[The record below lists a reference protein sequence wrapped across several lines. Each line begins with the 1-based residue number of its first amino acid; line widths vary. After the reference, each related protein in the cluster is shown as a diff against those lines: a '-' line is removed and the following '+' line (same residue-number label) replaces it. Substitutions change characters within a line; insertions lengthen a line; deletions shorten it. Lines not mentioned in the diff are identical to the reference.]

1 MFAFQMLTQYR
12 FPQAMHLD
20 LFPLSV
26 PNNFLVPSKRVF
38 AFAHFFLPSIQNGSL
53 LWWIIVF
60 FHFKK
65 EQFVQSLLGLGS
77 DLLRQPEQ

>member
-1 MFAFQMLTQYR
+1 MFTFQMLTQYG
-12 FPQAMHLD
+12 FHQAMHLD

-26 PNNFLVPSKRVF
+26 PNFLVPSKRVF

-60 FHFKK
+60 SHFKK
-65 EQFVQSLLGLGS
+65 EEFVQSLLGLGS

>member
-1 MFAFQMLTQYR
+1 MFAFKMLTQYG
-12 FPQAMHLD
+12 FHQAMHLD

-26 PNNFLVPSKRVF
+26 PNFL
-38 AFAHFFLPSIQNGSL
+38 AFALGHFFLPSIQNGSS

-60 FHFKK
+60 SLFKK

-77 DLLRQPEQ
+77 DLLRQPEKLTYLWL